1 MVYVGWKSTNV
12 NFTVH
17 QVEQLNWKK
26 RGRAGIYKIPKRNWS
41 VGIGALPPKTSQV
54 HILYSSCLVW
64 FIADFLFW
72 WGHDDFSH
80 EFKDPR
86 PPQKRVLFGHF
97 PPSTVVTALFAGKR
111 PENILSL
118 DLVGWKGSV
127 CGDLYTSLFTTK
139 SQLSEG
145 KSWFSSSPQLCVSC
159 RDSLRLRMPYLVRV
173 PKYSTD
179 TCSSGP
185 AMTFMCGFRDARRYW
200 LQWTKFQI
208 SKREY

>member
-12 NFTVH
+12 NFTVQ
-17 QVEQLNWKK
+17 QVEQLHWTK

-41 VGIGALPPKTSQV
+41 VGIGALPPNTSQV
-54 HILYSSCLVW
+54 RILYSSCLVW

-86 PPQKRVLFGHF
+86 PRQKKGSCLDTFPQALWSLHCLQETGQKIYSVLTWLVGKVLFVGIFIHHF
-97 PPSTVVTALFAGKR
+97 SLQNLSSQKGKAVFF
-111 PENILSL
+111 L
-118 DLVGWKGSV
+118 
-127 CGDLYTSLFTTK
+127 
-139 SQLSEG
+139 
-145 KSWFSSSPQLCVSC
+145 PQLCVSC
-159 RDSLRLRMPYLVRV
+159 RDSLRLRMPCLVRA

-185 AMTFMCGFRDARRYW
+185 AKTVMCGFRDARRYW